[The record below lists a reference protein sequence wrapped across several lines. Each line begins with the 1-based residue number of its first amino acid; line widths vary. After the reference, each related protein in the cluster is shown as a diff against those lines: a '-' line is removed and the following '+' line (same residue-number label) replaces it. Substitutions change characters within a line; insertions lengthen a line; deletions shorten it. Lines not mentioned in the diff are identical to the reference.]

1 MVSVMSNISVPEDR
15 RTLVDHYLTELGL
28 YAKQLCPDAKVE
40 MLSISYEGEDGH
52 VRVFVPFDFAD
63 SEVEKLDNK
72 LADKSV
78 DILLTTGLSI
88 LVGVF
93 ESP

>member
-1 MVSVMSNISVPEDR
+1 
-15 RTLVDHYLTELGL
+15 
-28 YAKQLCPDAKVE
+28 
-40 MLSISYEGEDGH
+40 MLSTSYEGEDGH
-52 VRVFVPFDFAD
+52 VRVFVPFDLAEN
-63 SEVEKLDNK
+63 EVEQLDSK

-93 ESP
+93 EPA